1 MIPDAN
7 VTNSLLSIF
16 LSAAVPLR
24 MMELVGRGGPTTDD
38 MTRAQAASNLLGEKG
53 DVLLFGSNRKGEAAY
68 IANELAFSI
77 AVLSFCPG
85 GVRTFGQHFDASQ
98 FMQTPAPEEPE

>member
-1 MIPDAN
+1 MIPDAS

-16 LSAAVPLR
+16 LSVAVPLR

-38 MTRAQAASNLLGEKG
+38 MTRAQEASNLLGEKG
-53 DVLLFGSNRKGEAAY
+53 DVLLFGSKREGETAH

-85 GVRTFGQHFDASQ
+85 GVRTFGQHFDASR
-98 FMQTPAPEEPE
+98 FMQTSAPEEPE